1 MAAAVLTTT
10 EGEEGAVLD
19 TAAAAAAEPGAVP
32 VVSKAR
38 YELDSAW
45 TEQEEQRL
53 SEANNLYPGSALFST
68 AQRFQLI
75 CHA

>member
-1 MAAAVLTTT
+1 MATAVLTTT

-19 TAAAAAAEPGAVP
+19 TAAAAAAAEPGAAP

-38 YELDSAW
+38 YELDPAW

-53 SEANNLYPGSALFST
+53 MEADNLTQGHFPHPFS
-68 AQRFQLI
+68 LL
-75 CHA
+75 HSKL